1 MPVVELNRGERRK
14 VARTPRREERSFDIL
29 TAKVVGINKPLEIGQ
44 RNSTVGK
51 KTLVA
56 CSNIWPW
63 LRAGRLR
70 VWVPVQVQTG
80 GGGDAWE
87 WRARV
92 ATAGRGPWAT
102 GHRHQPSSYIHTWGT
117 KGANENRSAVQGGRK
132 DGTTILVRPDRQRT
146 RSWRWR
152 RRWRQRRRGWEWE
165 REQAWVRARL
175 LGRVRGQECRTG
187 GKGIGREENRGEE
200 R

>member
-1 MPVVELNRGERRK
+1 M
-14 VARTPRREERSFDIL
+14 
-29 TAKVVGINKPLEIGQ
+29 EIGQ

-51 KTLVA
+51 KTRTLFGYLAVVTCWTVEGMGA
-56 CSNIWPW
+56 SAGANGWGRRRVGVEGSGCDRGP
-63 LRAGRLR
+63 RAADHGPRATGTSRLR
-70 VWVPVQVQTG
+70 I
-80 GGGDAWE
+80 
-87 WRARV
+87 
-92 ATAGRGPWAT
+92 
-102 GHRHQPSSYIHTWGT
+102 YIHG
-117 KGANENRSAVQGGRK
+117 ERRERMRNRSAVQGGRK

-146 RSWRWR
+146 RSWRW

-200 R
+200 ER

>member
-1 MPVVELNRGERRK
+1 MVSVVERSETERWRETESCE
-14 VARTPRREERSFDIL
+14 RTPRREERSFDIL

-51 KTLVA
+51 KTRRTLFGYLAVVTWWTVEGMGA
-56 CSNIWPW
+56 SAGANGWGRSRVGVEGSGCDRGP
-63 LRAGRLR
+63 RA
-70 VWVPVQVQTG
+70 
-80 GGGDAWE
+80 
-87 WRARV
+87 
-92 ATAGRGPWAT
+92 AGRGPWAT
-102 GHRHQPSSYIHTWGT
+102 GHRHQPSSHIDTWGT

-152 RRWRQRRRGWEWE
+152 RWRQRRRGWEWE

-175 LGRVRGQECRTG
+175 LGRVRGQEC
-187 GKGIGREENRGEE
+187 
-200 R
+200 

>member
-1 MPVVELNRGERRK
+1 MPVVELNRGERQN

-51 KTLVA
+51 KTLVP

-117 KGANENRSAVQGGRK
+117 KGANENRSAVQGVGKMGR
-132 DGTTILVRPDRQRT
+132 L
-146 RSWRWR
+146 SW
-152 RRWRQRRRGWEWE
+152 
-165 REQAWVRARL
+165 
-175 LGRVRGQECRTG
+175 LGR
-187 GKGIGREENRGEE
+187 IGRGREAGGGGGGGGSGDGVGNGNGNRHGYGHGYWVGYGGRSVE
-200 R
+200 RVGRV